1 MKKTYFLLF
10 LITFILL
17 PLSVL
22 ARSPNQ
28 ITDWY
33 IKSFNTEIQVYEDSH
48 LLVTEMILADC
59 GNLPNKHGIFRVLP
73 TQIKT
78 DMGTFETPI
87 ELVSI
92 TNFEDNP
99 REFEKIIDNSKH
111 TITWKIGN
119 KDKTVSG
126 VRDYKIVYKVKNAI
140 RFQDEDFDELYWNL
154 LGNFWQLEIDLF
166 HAKIIFPDKVNILN
180 TTIDYYTGHLGSKSK
195 DLADYRWIDNS
206 ALVFASNK
214 RIDSGEGITMSAIF
228 PKGIFTPYKITLQ
241 DKWNYYSEYAFYL
254 MPIIVFIICFLIWR
268 KHGKDPKVR
277 RPISPEFGIPDKITP
292 IQMGMII
299 SSGRW
304 NNKLITATI
313 IDLAVRKLI
322 IIKEIKVQKLFIKIK
337 SYKLIKTDKFN
348 LSELTKPEKIIVNKM
363 FLGNDSVILASLKN
377 TFYKGLGIIKKAA
390 TDEAVDNKWVTE
402 KGSMVGATFIIIAA
416 LVCSLFFR
424 ISQVNPSPLMVS
436 VVLSGIIL
444 TVFGVLMPK
453 RTPAGAELYSRIM
466 GFKLYMRKAEKY
478 RQQFYEEENIFDKLL
493 PYAVLFGMTRRWAK
507 TMEKIYGKEY
517 FATYRPVW
525 FVGGSFQGFNANAF
539 ISTLNG
545 ITSNIASSTG
555 TGSGAGGAGGSGGG
569 GGGGGGGG
577 W

>member
-1 MKKTYFLLF
+1 
-10 LITFILL
+10 
-17 PLSVL
+17 
-22 ARSPNQ
+22 
-28 ITDWY
+28 
-33 IKSFNTEIQVYEDSH
+33 
-48 LLVTEMILADC
+48 
-59 GNLPNKHGIFRVLP
+59 
-73 TQIKT
+73 
-78 DMGTFETPI
+78 
-87 ELVSI
+87 
-92 TNFEDNP
+92 
-99 REFEKIIDNSKH
+99 
-111 TITWKIGN
+111 
-119 KDKTVSG
+119 
-126 VRDYKIVYKVKNAI
+126 
-140 RFQDEDFDELYWNL
+140 
-154 LGNFWQLEIDLF
+154 
-166 HAKIIFPDKVNILN
+166 
-180 TTIDYYTGHLGSKSK
+180 
-195 DLADYRWIDNS
+195 
-206 ALVFASNK
+206 
-214 RIDSGEGITMSAIF
+214 
-228 PKGIFTPYKITLQ
+228 
-241 DKWNYYSEYAFYL
+241 